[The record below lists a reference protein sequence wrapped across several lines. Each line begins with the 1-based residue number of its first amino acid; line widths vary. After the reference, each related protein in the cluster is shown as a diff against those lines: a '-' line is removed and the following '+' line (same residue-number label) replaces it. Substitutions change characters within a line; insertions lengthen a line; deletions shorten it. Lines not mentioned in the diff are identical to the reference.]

1 MNYLLKT
8 QKYTKDIDKKVLS
21 FIESTLLPLKDKIS
35 ILALGSYA
43 RGDMNLYSDIDIGI
57 LHTCKLSSEEKKLI
71 EKFYYKLLELK
82 KEIGF
87 FIRKPNEFINLI
99 KEDISVLTSCLKTRF
114 LFGNKEIY
122 EEFNKDFK
130 KYIRRNR
137 KNIFYEILKNRKA
150 RLKKFGSTIY
160 YQEPNV
166 KESKGGLRDF
176 HEAFWCSII
185 TFEVENYEDIFLKK
199 ILYTKSFADML
210 NAYNFFL
217 EIRDILHQIYNRKM
231 DILTFENQI
240 LVAEKLGYS
249 KEKKGVETFM
259 KSYFQ
264 HAFENTIA
272 AQTIFKKCEK
282 ELKNIFFCPLKKT
295 LDEYYFV
302 SDNQIFVKEDKVR
315 DLFKNPIKVLES
327 FIYVIEKGY
336 EFSGDITELFITI
349 SKTVGHKFLQEPVL
363 NLFKK
368 ILLNPTRISYVLE
381 LMHDCQILD
390 LLIPDMGR
398 LRGHVQ
404 YDTYHKFTT
413 DMHLIYTVREIEK
426 IQSEY
431 IQDIPKNH
439 LEILTSI
446 FNSLEKNYILFIAA
460 LLHDIGKGLE
470 GRHEIIGEKIAQDLL
485 KTYDFPEEDIKEICF
500 LIRHHLDMSKF
511 AFRRDIEDPN
521 TIKEFANIVQNPTRL
536 KRLLILTYADLRAT
550 NPEAWDPWKSTL
562 ILKLFLKT
570 LEYFGESIDTS
581 LTFENLF
588 KKVIQKLSVPK
599 SDILSYFFEDYP
611 ELGVT
616 FCGIIIKDEFEN
628 FYKSL
633 FGAASAL
640 SLDIK
645 YVSSKS
651 YKDNYKIITMY
662 ISTDYGSYLEDNLKE
677 KFINLFINALKG
689 KESLDKKLSNIK
701 LLKTFR
707 KNIPLPETKFKY
719 EIKKDNIIFEISTYD
734 RLRLLYDISNT
745 IEQFGFK
752 ILKTKIITEDIRA
765 IDTFYIKPKENFNN
779 LKNQLEKLG
788 NAIKNLQEQII
799 QKIH

>member
-8 QKYTKDIDKKVLS
+8 QQYTKDIDKKIFN
-21 FIESTLLPLKDKIS
+21 FIENTLLHLKDKIS
-35 ILALGSYA
+35 IIALGSYA

-57 LHTCKLSSEEKKLI
+57 LYISRLSTEEKNLI

-82 KEIGF
+82 KEVGF
-87 FIRKPNEFINLI
+87 FIRKPSEFINLI
-99 KEDISVLTSCLKTRF
+99 KEDISVLTSSLKTRF

-122 EEFNKDFK
+122 EEFKQNLK
-130 KYIRRNR
+130 KYIRKNK

-160 YQEPNV
+160 YQEPNI

-185 TFEVENYEDIFLKK
+185 TFGIENYEDIFLKK

-217 EIRDILHQIYNRKM
+217 EIRDILHQTYNRKM
-231 DILTFENQI
+231 DILTFENQAI
-240 LVAEKLGYS
+240 VAEKLGYS
-249 KEKKGVETFM
+249 KEKKGIENFM
-259 KSYFQ
+259 KNYFQ

-282 ELKNIFFCPLKKT
+282 ELKSIFFWPYKKS
-295 LDEYYFV
+295 LDDYYFV
-302 SDNQIFVKEDKVR
+302 SDNQIFVKEEKVKE
-315 DLFKNPIKVLES
+315 LFKNPIKVLES
-327 FIYVIEKGY
+327 FIYVIDQGY
-336 EFSGDITELFITI
+336 EFSGDLTELFITI
-349 SKTVGHKFLQEPVL
+349 SKTVGHKFLEEPVL

-390 LLIPDMGR
+390 LLIPDIGR

-426 IQSEY
+426 LQSEY
-431 IQDIPKNH
+431 VQDIPKNH
-439 LEILTSI
+439 FELLTSI
-446 FNSLEKNYILFIAA
+446 FNSLEKSYILFIAA

-470 GRHEIIGEKIAQDLL
+470 GKHEIIGEKLARNLLETYNFPKEDL
-485 KTYDFPEEDIKEICF
+485 EEICF

-511 AFRRDIEDPN
+511 AFRRDIEDIN
-521 TIKEFANIVQNPTRL
+521 TIKEFASIVKNSTRL

-550 NPEAWDPWKSTL
+550 NPEVWDPWKSTL

-570 LEYFGESIDTS
+570 LKYFGENIDTS

-588 KKVIQKLSVPK
+588 KKVVQKLSIPK
-599 SDILSYFFEDYP
+599 ADILNYFFEDYP

-651 YKDNYKIITMY
+651 YKDNYKIIAMY
-662 ISTDYGSYLEDNLKE
+662 ISTDYGTYLEDDLKE
-677 KFINLFINALKG
+677 KFINLFIKSLKG
-689 KESLDKKLSNIK
+689 KESLDKKLLKIK
-701 LLKTFR
+701 LSKTFR
-707 KNIPLPETKFKY
+707 KNIPFPETKFKY
-719 EIKKDNIIFEISTYD
+719 EIKNDIIIFEISTYD
-734 RLRLLYDISNT
+734 RLRLLYDISDI
-745 IEQFGFK
+745 IEKFGFK

-765 IDTFYIKPKENFNN
+765 IDTFYIKPKEHFNN
-779 LKNQLEKLG
+779 LEEQLQKLG

-799 QKIH
+799 QKI